1 MIQDPRVGITM
12 YPGPPSPP
20 GEKDGGQRRWDGASS
35 DLPRKRA
42 FCPAV
47 VPSRH
52 PGYGAKG
59 LVHTPVPFA
68 HRDVTPFS
76 SHCLLTAVKVQVVLP
91 AVPGLVLVGE
101 AAVKRSSLVV
111 LDFGLDVFCRQGPLP
126 LGHRNRQ
133 EGEVTAASGPG
144 PKLVEG
150 LSEGSG
156 ALQDVV
162 PSLSPGPSRSL
173 AGPRL
178 GESEGLYNKA

>member
-12 YPGPPSPP
+12 YPGPPPPP

-52 PGYGAKG
+52 PGYGAEG

-76 SHCLLTAVKVQVVLP
+76 SHCLLTAVKVCEEKGSGSAQTKSWNIFLIKTHRNTFYFTTSYTNPPHSQVSQRKYILTSVVL
-91 AVPGLVLVGE
+91 
-101 AAVKRSSLVV
+101 KRARHTTLSL
-111 LDFGLDVFCRQGPLP
+111 FCNP
-126 LGHRNRQ
+126 
-133 EGEVTAASGPG
+133 
-144 PKLVEG
+144 
-150 LSEGSG
+150 
-156 ALQDVV
+156 
-162 PSLSPGPSRSL
+162 
-173 AGPRL
+173 
-178 GESEGLYNKA
+178 